1 MRAETDEIV
10 KVGATSDRQIHAA
23 HCGPTMNVGR
33 AMWSMLV
40 ALWMA
45 ATIETAQAE
54 PASVAV
60 VDVEQAFQR
69 SPLVL
74 AMAAQLNTRFESRKR
89 ELGARMRRLAE
100 LRNLQARVSDSDLAK
115 LSDQVREESRALGLA
130 LERYRLDLEAAQ
142 KSEGELLLERVAQ
155 VAAGVAREKGL
166 TLIVKRNGVPPAS
179 GQEGELLDITDDV
192 TRALVRQAQPAA
204 PRSAPAP
211 SRP

>member
-1 MRAETDEIV
+1 MTLTSPTTSRAAGIVDLACVTAASLMRAETDEIV
-10 KVGATSDRQIHAA
+10 KVGATSDRQSHSA
-23 HCGPTMNVGR
+23 HWGPTMYIGR
-33 AMWSMLV
+33 AIWSVLAV

-45 ATIETAQAE
+45 ATIAPAHAE

-155 VAAGVAREKGL
+155 W
-166 TLIVKRNGVPPAS
+166 
-179 GQEGELLDITDDV
+179 
-192 TRALVRQAQPAA
+192 
-204 PRSAPAP
+204 
-211 SRP
+211 RPGWPGRRV